1 LYTYTPHIS
10 GNKNF
15 WKIWS
20 QWFTNFYPD
29 GSVIKVAGEN
39 TIYLIENGKRRP
51 FMNKAAFV
59 SRFSESAILPVEQ
72 ADLAIYPLGTNISI
86 PNYSIVRSPSGMMFM
101 LIDAVK
107 HPIAST
113 AVFKTIGYNPGEVED
128 ISDEE
133 LSTYTSGT
141 FITTASMYP
150 LGAVIQEK
158 KSKQLYYVKNGVRYV
173 IPSADVAKANFPNK
187 KIISLDLK
195 QIAKFEFDPT
205 KVVSFRDGT
214 LLSMKGSRE
223 VYVVSAGKLRLIP
236 NDNVFNNLGYQKK
249 NVIETNEQALTSF
262 PLGEPV
268 TDLVGKTQ
276 VAAR

>member
-1 LYTYTPHIS
+1 
-10 GNKNF
+10 
-15 WKIWS
+15 
-20 QWFTNFYPD
+20 
-29 GSVIKVAGEN
+29 
-39 TIYLIENGKRRP
+39 
-51 FMNKAAFV
+51 
-59 SRFSESAILPVEQ
+59 
-72 ADLAIYPLGTNISI
+72 
-86 PNYSIVRSPSGMMFM
+86 
-101 LIDAVK
+101 
-107 HPIAST
+107 
-113 AVFKTIGYNPGEVED
+113 
-128 ISDEE
+128 
-133 LSTYTSGT
+133 
-141 FITTASMYP
+141 
-150 LGAVIQEK
+150 
-158 KSKQLYYVKNGVRYV
+158 
-173 IPSADVAKANFPNK
+173 

-223 VYVVSAGKLRLIP
+223 VYVVSASKLRLIP